1 MKKKNKRVVRYKSH
15 INLNAG
21 IVIFGLIS
29 IYLLIN
35 IVIYFTTERTAF
47 YEVISG
53 SNAQEANVS
62 YNGIAIRNEIV
73 QSAQDSGYIDYYVRE
88 IGIESII
95 TESKEDAINLD
106 LPDQV
111 FIVPRGMDSPK
122 QIAIS
127 QNVDAVVPL
136 IGIDPPLIEV
146 A

>member
-73 QSAQDSGYIDYYVRE
+73 ECPGFRIYRLLCKRRFQSIFKYYSLQHRFHRR
-88 IGIESII
+88 
-95 TESKEDAINLD
+95 A
-106 LPDQV
+106 
-111 FIVPRGMDSPK
+111 
-122 QIAIS
+122 
-127 QNVDAVVPL
+127 
-136 IGIDPPLIEV
+136 
-146 A
+146 